1 MQIASGIMGS
11 YRKDRK
17 EQTHHCEKQVLERA
31 VSQNDCLGFFALTMK
46 WFEVNQDESMTVF
59 GLSMTVFGLSARE

>member
-31 VSQNDCLGFFALTMK
+31 VSQNDCLSFFALTMK
-46 WFEVNQDESMTVF
+46 
-59 GLSMTVFGLSARE
+59 